1 MLCAGYTK
9 ALDLTHGDL
18 VKLDDARG
26 TTLRV
31 TRGTLWVTQEHDRN
45 DIVLNAGDVWT
56 VERDGLTLVEAQT
69 ASGLCLVGP
78 GAAPAHVRERRL
90 TGADRLRGAFARF
103 VSA

>member
-9 ALDLTHGDL
+9 VLDLANGDL

-31 TRGTLWVTQEHDRN
+31 TRGTVWVTQQHDRN
-45 DIVLNAGDVWT
+45 DVVLRAGDVWT
-56 VERDGLTLVEAQT
+56 VERDGLTLVEAQAT
-69 ASGLCLVGP
+69 SAMCLVGP

-90 TGADRLRGAFARF
+90 TGGDRLRGLFARL
-103 VSA
+103 VHA